1 MPLGKVET
9 LTISA
14 LDRDGIALAQQ
25 LLAAGYLT
33 ITLATLPNGGQR
45 PSIYSA
51 GNLSG
56 VNFTFVGPAKG
67 LPSQIITYTVAGPN
81 ATTVALPVSFASITS
96 VYADGAVASD
106 VEVGWVATA
115 ETTPF
120 IVDVNQ
126 NPCNIGF
133 GCSIVSSGS
142 TYTVQHTFDDVF
154 AADFDPATATW
165 FDHPD
170 VAAETLKQYG
180 SYTIPIRAVRLY
192 AITAGATKIS
202 LWQSMVVG

>member
-25 LLAAGYLT
+25 LVGAGYLT
-33 ITLATLPNGGQR
+33 IILATLPNGGQR

-51 GNLSG
+51 GNLSA

-67 LPSQIITYTVAGPN
+67 LPSQIITYTMAGPN
-81 ATTVALPVSFASITS
+81 AGTLALPVSFASITS
-96 VYADGAVASD
+96 VYASAAVGTD

-115 ETTPF
+115 ETVPF

-126 NPCNIGF
+126 NPVNIGF
-133 GCSIVSSGS
+133 GCSIVTAGS

-154 AADFDPATATW
+154 ASDYDPTTGTW
-165 FDHPD
+165 FDHAT
-170 VAAETLKQYG
+170 VAAETTAQYG
-180 SYTIPIRAVRLY
+180 DYAIPIRALRLY

>member
-1 MPLGKVET
+1 MPLGTVQT

-14 LDRDGIALAQQ
+14 LDRDGISAAQQ
-25 LLAAGYLT
+25 RVGAGYLT
-33 ITLATLPNGGQR
+33 ITNATLPNGGQR
-45 PSIYSA
+45 PSLYSA
-51 GNLSG
+51 GNLSART
-56 VNFTFVGPAKG
+56 FTIVGTAKG
-67 LPSQIITYTVAGPN
+67 LPSQILTYSVAGPN
-81 ATTVALPVSFASITS
+81 ATTVALPISFASITS
-96 VYADGAVASD
+96 VYVDGTIASD
-106 VEVGWVATA
+106 VELGWVATA
-115 ETTPF
+115 ETVPF

-126 NPCNIGF
+126 NPPHIGF

-154 AADFDPATATW
+154 AADYDPTTGVW

-170 VAAETLKQYG
+170 IAAETVQQYG
-180 SYTIPIRAVRLY
+180 SYAIPIRAVRLY